1 MSGQTSFLFRLY
13 LEKASLAT
21 RKKWRKIQLTPICSR
36 SLLEISLGTNRL
48 GHLDPTSAELLSAVS
63 RSILS
68 FSKGEGM
75 TVLYVYFANNSA
87 CALTFCNLALRI
99 LPKRTLLLYDS
110 RPRRDWEDKFPFYI
124 NKRNTNSS
132 KSRLWSSVLSQLE
145 SDLHRSI
152 LCSPLDVLTT
162 SVVTT
167 EICVYLKPVP
177 NLLKCIWHEIF
188 FSCFL

>member
-1 MSGQTSFLFRLY
+1 MRVLCSSWKPMRKTPVPGVPQSSSLPQSCTKEKSSGV
-13 LEKASLAT
+13 
-21 RKKWRKIQLTPICSR
+21 
-36 SLLEISLGTNRL
+36 EI
-48 GHLDPTSAELLSAVS
+48 V
-63 RSILS
+63 
-68 FSKGEGM
+68 SKGEGM

-99 LPKRTLLLYDS
+99 LPKRILLLSDS
-110 RPRRDWEDKFPFYI
+110 RTRRDWEDKFPFYI
-124 NKRNTNSS
+124 NKRNTNPS

-152 LCSPLDVLTT
+152 LCSPLDVSTT

-177 NLLKCIWHEIF
+177 FC
-188 FSCFL
+188 

>member
-1 MSGQTSFLFRLY
+1 MSQSCACSLFLVKTN
-13 LEKASLAT
+13 EKDA
-21 RKKWRKIQLTPICSR
+21 CSR
-36 SLLEISLGTNRL
+36 VPQSSSLPQSCAKEKSSGVEI
-48 GHLDPTSAELLSAVS
+48 
-63 RSILS
+63 

-75 TVLYVYFANNSA
+75 TVLYVYSANNSA
-87 CALTFCNLALRI
+87 CALTFCILALRI
-99 LPKRTLLLYDS
+99 LPKRTLLLSDS
-110 RPRRDWEDKFPFYI
+110 RTRRDWEDKFPFYI

-132 KSRLWSSVLSQLE
+132 KSRLWSSVLSQFE

-177 NLLKCIWHEIF
+177 FC
-188 FSCFL
+188 